1 MERSRVDSVNAGANT
16 PSDAPVDVHTE
27 PKLETPV
34 VQPEPETPVVVISR
48 VTFNYAVIA
57 FVCLLLGMALGA
69 VGYDRVTQ
77 QNRVE
82 NEALIN
88 RAVAT
93 AVASLPRDTAAG
105 PDPNTRYTVST
116 EGRPAIGSADAPV
129 VIVEFGDFRCGYCKR
144 FHEQTIQPLLANY
157 GEQVRFVYRDY
168 PILGPDS
175 QQAAYA
181 AQCAHDQGVFWD
193 FHDLLYANQSQL
205 NRVAFLS
212 YAESLGM
219 DVERFTDCYDNGTLN
234 GAVVQDY
241 NDGVALGITG
251 TPTFFIN
258 GKMLIGAQPYE
269 QFAAAIDAEL
279 AAVSSNEQTS

>member
-1 MERSRVDSVNAGANT
+1 LRVESNAEV
-16 PSDAPVDVHTE
+16 PVEAPV
-27 PKLETPV
+27 TPPAAE
-34 VQPEPETPVVVISR
+34 QAPVVVIPR
-48 VTFNYAVIA
+48 TLFNYAVIA
-57 FVCLLLGMALGA
+57 VVCLVLGVGIGVL
-69 VGYDRVTQ
+69 GYDRLAQ
-77 QNRVE
+77 QSRVS

-88 RAVAT
+88 KAVAT
-93 AVASLPRDTAAG
+93 AVAALPRDTAAAAAG
-105 PDPNTRYTVST
+105 PDPNTRYTVAT
-116 EGRPAIGSADAPV
+116 ENRPAIGSPDAPV
-129 VIVEFGDFRCGYCKR
+129 TIVEFGDFRCGYCKR
-144 FHEQTIQPLLANY
+144 FHEETITPLLENY

-181 AQCAHDQGVFWD
+181 ATCAHDQGAFWE

-212 YAESLGM
+212 YAESLEL
-219 DVERFTDCYDNGTLN
+219 DVERFTTCYDEGTLN
-234 GAVVQDY
+234 AEVIQDY

-258 GKMLIGAQPYE
+258 GKIFIGAQPYA

-279 AAVSSNEQTS
+279 SAISDAEQAS